1 MIETAYHA
9 FVDIPVLY
17 KILGALTCILIL
29 NAYLRQLGVS
39 IATGAILLAFW
50 SGHSLNAA
58 LDIAWIRFTSLDNIC
73 LLIIVFQV
81 IWLSNL
87 MKRTGVMAALVLA
100 VRARVSHRKAI
111 AALPAIIGMLP
122 MPGGA
127 IFSAPLV
134 DDCDTDKVIDPLLK
148 TCINYWFRH
157 IWEYWWPL
165 YPGVLLA
172 IEISEVDIWRFIL
185 VQLPMSLLAVAVGAW
200 FLLRKVPCPENS
212 GEQQHKP
219 QDKPLLPLL
228 APVISVAIVYALVR
242 VCIPQIAGITR
253 YAPMIAGLAA
263 GILILQLQHPLG
275 RKEWKEVLTSKRTFT
290 MAALVALVRIYGAFI
305 ESELPNG
312 HLLID
317 EMRLELAAG
326 GVPVTIIIMAV
337 PFLSGL
343 ATGIAVGFIG
353 ASFPIVFSLLGAD
366 PGLAETLPTIVLAF
380 GFGYMG
386 MILSPVHICLIVTN
400 EHFSTRIMK
409 SLRGLML
416 PALTML
422 TCVTAMYALC
432 QLLF

>member
-172 IEISEVDIWRFIL
+172 IEISEVDIWQFIL

>member
-17 KILGALTCILIL
+17 KILGALGCILIL

-58 LDIAWIRFTSLDNIC
+58 LDIAWTRFTSLDNIC

-87 MKRTGVMAALVLA
+87 MKRTGAMAALVLA

-148 TCINYWFRH
+148 TRINYWFRH

-172 IEISEVDIWRFIL
+172 IEISNVDIWQFTL
-185 VQLPMSLLAVAVGAW
+185 VQFPMSVLAVGVGAW
-200 FLLRKVPCPENS
+200 FLLRKVPCPEDS

-228 APVISVAIVYALVR
+228 APVITVVIVYALVR
-242 VCIPQIAGITR
+242 VCFPQIAAITR

-353 ASFPIVFSLLGAD
+353 ASFPIVFSLLGTD

-422 TCVTAMYALC
+422 TCVTAVYALC